1 MSFAVVILAA
11 LAAVLSY
18 RLLEGW
24 SSRSWLPAACRA
36 GGWSVL
42 ALLLVNA
49 SCPAP
54 VQGGRPLVLLDGSLS
69 MSAAGG
75 RWSEALVLA
84 RSIGETRLVGVP
96 EGDTLP
102 SGGRSLLAPALTGA
116 GSAGR
121 PVVLVSDGEVEDADA
136 IPRELLALATVRIL
150 ERRAV
155 NDVAIVRVEGATR
168 VTPSDSLRFSVEV
181 ESFGAAVARTIRVS
195 AREGDRVWLR
205 GEVELD
211 VSGRGR
217 AVLQGPV
224 PAVPPGAHV
233 LTIALAETG
242 DAEPRSDARLVVVTV
257 VPTPGVV
264 LLASPPTWESRFL
277 LDALRD
283 VAALPVR
290 GYLESEEGQWR
301 SAGALRPVP
310 RDEVA
315 AAARRAD
322 LLVTLGAPGT
332 VTAGSRAR
340 GRLVLPAV
348 VPGSSA
354 PGDWYVSVPTGTPLA
369 SGFGALAVD
378 SFPPGTALAE
388 LAAGPRDWIGLTAQA
403 GRRGT
408 VRPVLVGRDSAGTR
422 RIVVGMAGLWRWAFR
437 GGSSEQGYRGLVAAS
452 VSWLLGGADSAVGR
466 ARLVR
471 EVVEQG
477 RPASFEW
484 IAGGATEPVPIEF
497 SGGAG
502 PRRDTLVFDGAG
514 RAELLLPPGI
524 WRYRLSGGGEGT
536 LAVEEFSGELL
547 PRART
552 LAAHEAS
559 SAPAESRIPVRR
571 WLWLFGLGVLAF
583 SGEWLARRRMG
594 LR

>member
-1 MSFAVVILAA
+1 MPLVVIILAA

-18 RLLEGW
+18 RLVEGW
-24 SSRSWLPAACRA
+24 GSRTWLPAACRA

-42 ALLLVNA
+42 ALLLLNA
-49 SCPAP
+49 SCPSPAL
-54 VQGGRPLVLLDGSLS
+54 GGRPLVLLDGSLS

-75 RWSEALVLA
+75 RWSDAVALA
-84 RSIGETRLVGVP
+84 RSSGEMRLVGVP
-96 EGDTLP
+96 EGDTMP
-102 SGGRSLLAPALTGA
+102 TGGRSLLASALAGA

-121 PVVLVSDGEVEDADA
+121 PVIVISDGEVEDADA
-136 IPRELLALATVRIL
+136 IPSELLALTTVRIL
-150 ERRAV
+150 ERRPV
-155 NDVAIVRVEGATR
+155 NDIALLRVEGPTR
-168 VTPSDSLRFSVEV
+168 VTPGDSLRFAVEV
-181 ESFGAAVARTIRVS
+181 ESFGVAAARTIRVS

-217 AVLQGPV
+217 TVLQGPV

-233 LTIALAETG
+233 LTVALAETG
-242 DAEPRSDARLVVVTV
+242 DAEPRSDTRLVVVTV

-290 GYLESEEGQWR
+290 GYLEAEEGQWR
-301 SAGALRPVP
+301 SAGTLRPVP

-315 AAARRAD
+315 TAARRAD
-322 LLVTLGAPGT
+322 LLVTLGTPGGAA
-332 VTAGSRAR
+332 AGSRAR

-354 PGDWYVSVPTGTPLA
+354 PGDWYVSVPAGTPLS

-388 LAAGPRDWIGLTAQA
+388 LSPGPRDWIGLTAQA

-408 VRPVLVGRDSAGTR
+408 VRPVLVGRDSGGTR
-422 RIVVGMAGLWRWAFR
+422 RITIGMAGFWRWAFR
-437 GGSSEQGYRGLVAAS
+437 GGSSEQGYRGLVATS

-466 ARLVR
+466 ARLLR
-471 EVVEQG
+471 DVVEQG

-484 IAGGATEPVPIEF
+484 IAGGPVEPVPIELT
-497 SGGAG
+497 GEDGA
-502 PRRDTLVFDGAG
+502 RRDTLVFDGAG
-514 RAELLLPPGI
+514 RAELLLPAGV
-524 WRYRLSGGGEGT
+524 WRYRLNGGGQGT

-552 LAAHEAS
+552 LTAHEAT
-559 SAPAESRIPVRR
+559 AARAESRIPVRR

>member
-1 MSFAVVILAA
+1 MPFVVTILAA

-18 RLLEGW
+18 RLIEGW
-24 SSRSWLPAACRA
+24 STRTWLPAACRA
-36 GGWSVL
+36 AGWSVV

-49 SCPAP
+49 SCPSPA
-54 VQGGRPLVLLDGSLS
+54 QGGRPLVLLDGSLS

-75 RWSEALVLA
+75 RWSEALALA
-84 RSIGETRLVGVP
+84 RSSGEMRLVGVP

-102 SGGRSLLAPALTGA
+102 SGGHSRLAPALAGA

-121 PVVLVSDGEVEDADA
+121 PVVVVSDGEVEDADA
-136 IPRELLALATVRIL
+136 IPSELLALTTVRIL
-150 ERRAV
+150 ERRPI
-155 NDVAIVRVEGATR
+155 NDVAITRVEGPTR

-181 ESFGAAVARTIRVS
+181 ESFGTAAARTIRVS
-195 AREGDRVWLR
+195 AREGDQVWLR
-205 GEVELD
+205 GEVVLD

-217 AVLQGPV
+217 VVLQGPV

-290 GYLESEEGQWR
+290 GYLESEQGQWR
-301 SAGALRPVP
+301 SAGNLRPVP

-322 LLVTLGAPGT
+322 LLVTLGTPGS
-332 VTAGSRAR
+332 VAAGSRAR

-354 PGDWYVSVPTGTPLA
+354 PGDWYVSVPTGTPLS

-388 LAAGPRDWIGLTAQA
+388 LSPGPRDWTGLTAQA

-408 VRPVLVGRDSAGTR
+408 VRPVLVGRDSGGTR
-422 RIVVGMAGLWRWAFR
+422 RISIGMAGLWRWAFR
-437 GGSSEQGYRGLVAAS
+437 GGSSEQGYRGLVATS

-471 EVVEQG
+471 DVVEQG

-484 IAGGATEPVPIEF
+484 IAGGAVEPVPIELT
-497 SGGAG
+497 GGDG

-514 RAELLLPPGI
+514 RAELLLPPGV
-524 WRYRLSGGGEGT
+524 WRYRLSGGGQGT

-547 PRART
+547 PRVRT
-552 LAAHEAS
+552 LTAHEATT
-559 SAPAESRIPVRR
+559 APADSRIPVRR

>member
-1 MSFAVVILAA
+1 MPFAVTILAA

-18 RLLEGW
+18 RLVEGW
-24 SSRSWLPAACRA
+24 SSRTWLPAACRA
-36 GGWSVL
+36 TGWSVL

-49 SCPAP
+49 SCPSPA
-54 VQGGRPLVLLDGSLS
+54 QGGRPLVLLDGSLS

-75 RWSEALVLA
+75 RWNEALALA
-84 RSIGETRLVGVP
+84 RRSGEMRLVGVP

-102 SGGRSLLAPALTGA
+102 SGGHSRIAPALAGA

-121 PVVLVSDGEVEDADA
+121 PVVVVSDGEVEDADA
-136 IPRELLALATVRIL
+136 IPNELLALTTVRIL
-150 ERRAV
+150 ERRPV
-155 NDVAIVRVEGATR
+155 DDIAIVRVEGPTR
-168 VTPSDSLRFSVEV
+168 VTPSDSLRFSLEV
-181 ESFGAAVARTIRVS
+181 ESFGAAAARTIRVS

-217 AVLQGPV
+217 VELRGPV
-224 PAVPPGAHV
+224 PAVPPGTHV

-242 DAEPRSDARLVVVTV
+242 DVEPRSDARLVVVTV

-322 LLVTLGAPGT
+322 LLVTLGTPGT
-332 VTAGSRAR
+332 IAVGSRAR

-354 PGDWYVSVPTGTPLA
+354 PGDWYVSVPAGTPLS

-378 SFPPGTALAE
+378 SFPPGTGLAD
-388 LAAGPRDWIGLTAQA
+388 LMPGPRDWVGLTAQA
-403 GRRGT
+403 GRRGA
-408 VRPVLVGRDSAGTR
+408 VRPALVGRDSAGIR
-422 RIVVGMAGLWRWAFR
+422 RITVGMGGLWRWAFR
-437 GGSSEQGYRGLVAAS
+437 GGSSEQGYRGLVAGS

-471 EVVEQG
+471 DVVEQG

-484 IAGGATEPVPIEF
+484 IAGGAAEPVPIELTGTAA
-497 SGGAG
+497 S
-502 PRRDTLVFDGAG
+502 RRDTLVFDGAG
-514 RAELLLPPGI
+514 RAELLLPPGV

-536 LAVEEFSGELL
+536 LAVEEFSAELL
-547 PRART
+547 PRPRT
-552 LAAHEAS
+552 LAAHEATA
-559 SAPAESRIPVRR
+559 APAESRIPVRR

>member
-1 MSFAVVILAA
+1 MPFAVILLAA

-18 RLLEGW
+18 RLVEGW
-24 SSRSWLPAACRA
+24 SSRTWLPAACRA
-36 GGWSVL
+36 AGWSVI
-42 ALLLVNA
+42 ALLLLNA
-49 SCPAP
+49 SCPSPA
-54 VQGGRPLVLLDGSLS
+54 QGGRPLVLLDGSLS

-75 RWSEALVLA
+75 RWSDALALA
-84 RSIGETRLVGVP
+84 RSSGDMRLVGVP

-102 SGGRSLLAPALTGA
+102 SGGRSLLAPALAGA

-121 PVVLVSDGEVEDADA
+121 AVVVVSDGEIEDADA
-136 IPRELLALATVRIL
+136 IPSELLALTTVRIL
-150 ERRAV
+150 ERRPV
-155 NDVAIVRVEGATR
+155 NDIAIVRVEGPTR
-168 VTPSDSLRFSVEV
+168 VTPSDSLRFAIEV
-181 ESFGAAVARTIRVS
+181 ESFGAAAARRIRVS
-195 AREGDRVWLR
+195 AGEGDRVWLR
-205 GEVELD
+205 GEVALD

-217 AVLQGPV
+217 TVLQGPV
-224 PAVPPGAHV
+224 PAVAPGAHV
-233 LTIALAETG
+233 LTVALAETG
-242 DAEPRSDARLVVVTV
+242 DAEPRSDTRLVVVTV

-301 SAGALRPVP
+301 SAGTLRPVP

-322 LLVTLGAPGT
+322 LLVTLGSPGS
-332 VTAGSRAR
+332 VAAGGRAR

-354 PGDWYVSVPTGTPLA
+354 PGDWYVSVAAGTPLA
-369 SGFGALAVD
+369 GGFGTLAVD

-388 LAAGPRDWIGLTAQA
+388 LLPGPRDWVGLTAQA
-403 GRRGT
+403 GRRGS

-422 RIVVGMAGLWRWAFR
+422 RITVGLAGLWRWAFR

-471 EVVEQG
+471 DVVEQG
-477 RPASFEW
+477 RPVSFEW
-484 IAGGATEPVPIEF
+484 IAGGAVEPVPIELTG
-497 SGGAG
+497 SAG

-514 RAELLLPPGI
+514 RAELLLPPGV

-536 LAVEEFSGELL
+536 VAVEEFSGELL

-552 LAAHEAS
+552 LAAHEATA
-559 SAPAESRIPVRR
+559 APAESRIPVRR
-571 WLWLFGLGVLAF
+571 WLWLFGLGVVAF

>member
-1 MSFAVVILAA
+1 MPFVVTLLAA

-18 RLLEGW
+18 RVLEGW
-24 SSRSWLPAACRA
+24 SSRTWLPAACRA
-36 GGWSVL
+36 GGWAVL
-42 ALLLVNA
+42 ALLLLNA
-49 SCPAP
+49 SCPSP
-54 VQGGRPLVLLDGSLS
+54 SQGGRPLVLLDGSLS
-69 MSAAGG
+69 MGAAGG
-75 RWSEALVLA
+75 RWSEALALA
-84 RSIGETRLVGVP
+84 RSSGDVRVVGVS
-96 EGDTLP
+96 EGDTVP
-102 SGGRSLLAPALTGA
+102 SGGRSLLAPALAGA

-121 PVVLVSDGEVEDADA
+121 QVVVISDGELEDADA
-136 IPRELLALATVRIL
+136 IPGELLALTTVRIL

-155 NDVAIVRVEGATR
+155 NDIAIVRVEGATR
-168 VTPSDSLRFSVEV
+168 VTPSDSLRFAVEV
-181 ESFGAAVARTIRVS
+181 ESFGTAAARAIPVS

-205 GEVELD
+205 GEVQLD
-211 VSGRGR
+211 VAGRGR
-217 AVLQGPV
+217 VVLQGPV
-224 PAVPPGAHV
+224 PAVAPGVHV
-233 LTIALAETG
+233 LTVSLAGTG
-242 DAEPRSDARLVVVTV
+242 DSEPRSDARLVVVTV

-277 LDALRD
+277 LEALRD

-301 SAGALRPVP
+301 SAGNLRPVP

-322 LLVTLGAPGT
+322 LLVTLGAAGT
-332 VTAGSRAR
+332 MAAGSRAR

-348 VPGSSA
+348 IPGSSA
-354 PGDWYVSVPTGTPLA
+354 PGDWYASVPAGTPLS

-388 LAAGPRDWIGLTAQA
+388 LAPGPRDWVGLTAQA

-408 VRPVLVGRDSAGTR
+408 VRPVLVGRDSAGIR
-422 RIVVGMAGLWRWAFR
+422 RIVIGLAGLWRWTFR

-471 EVVEQG
+471 DVVEQG
-477 RPASFEW
+477 RPAAFQW
-484 IAGGATEPVPIEF
+484 IAGGAREPVPIELT
-497 SGGAG
+497 GGPG
-502 PRRDTLVFDGAG
+502 TRRDTLVFDGAG
-514 RAELLLPPGI
+514 RAELLLPPGV
-524 WRYRLSGGGEGT
+524 WRYRLTGGGEGT

-547 PRART
+547 PRPRTFAAR
-552 LAAHEAS
+552 EARA
-559 SAPAESRIPVRR
+559 APAESRIPVRR
-571 WLWLFGLGVLAF
+571 WLWLFGIGVLAF